1 MPAEKKIGHEP
12 WHISYMPLAEKAKQL
27 FSAEVLLKAWEKEE
41 IAGKS
46 VLTANLPVI
55 FEQFFI

>member
-1 MPAEKKIGHEP
+1 
-12 WHISYMPLAEKAKQL
+12 
-27 FSAEVLLKAWEKEE
+27 VLLKAWEKEE

-55 FEQFFI
+55 FKQFFI